1 MSNYAYKGKKKDFLD
16 KLADRIVVLYVA
28 FAVIPI
34 LTLFNNSFRILFEGF
49 LFTVG
54 NLLRGFGSFF
64 GFMHYIGFTGYIKNS
79 LLLCAL
85 SIVLGLSLAIPT
97 AYALSRYKFRGVNLF
112 GILVVIPLLIPSI
125 TYFLSF
131 AVSMKSFEQL
141 TNIDIYNSYNGYIV
155 LALMYSVMYLPY
167 CIWILRGSIVAIPIE
182 IEEAARVDGCSNF
195 KLITKIILP
204 LIRSGIVVASM
215 FIVMLVWDERF
226 LVDVLMTENQYRTVA
241 LLPSYEGFR
250 FISGPISTVPIFVI
264 FFLIQKK
271 FMKGITGGALK
282 Q

>member
-1 MSNYAYKGKKKDFLD
+1 MSNYVYKGKKKDFFD
-16 KLADRIVVLYVA
+16 KLADRIVILYVA

-49 LFTVG
+49 LFSLNNFFT
-54 NLLRGFGSFF
+54 GFGSFL
-64 GFMHYIGFTGYIKNS
+64 GFLGYIGFTGYIKNS
-79 LLLCAL
+79 LILCLL

-112 GILVVIPLLIPSI
+112 GMLIVIPLLIPTI

-141 TNIDIYNSYNGYIV
+141 TNIDIYNSYNGYII

-167 CIWILRGSIVAIPIE
+167 CIWILRGAIVAIPIE

-226 LVDVLMTENQYRTVA
+226 LVDVLMTDNQYRTVA
-241 LLPSYEGFR
+241 LLPTYEGFR

-264 FFLIQKK
+264 FFLIQNK